1 MACKKTPCTPSQS
14 DRHSLARVMQR
25 ILNSFI
31 ICGAAGI
38 TRFFER
44 SPGWVMAQ
52 RCVMGRVL
60 AGLALRIAI
69 TERK

>member
-1 MACKKTPCTPSQS
+1 
-14 DRHSLARVMQR
+14 MQR

-52 RCVMGRVL
+52 RCVMGSVL